1 MTESYEATNF
11 YRLMNEAAGKVGY
24 LSGESCKVLIA
35 LALRPESRANLLALK
50 MVTCIED
57 NDELVQAV
65 SDLRDFNLLG
75 YDGKGGFVLNEI
87 KPGRPGNRH

>member
-1 MTESYEATNF
+1 MAELFEGTNL
-11 YRLMNEAAGKVGY
+11 YRLMLEAAGKVGY

-35 LALRPESRANLLALK
+35 LALRPESRENLLALK
-50 MVTCIED
+50 QVTCIED
-57 NDELVQAV
+57 NEALVQAV

-87 KPGRPGNRH
+87 KPGGAGFVP